1 MRSQTLGSTLL
12 IAGTCIGAGMLALP
26 LVTAA
31 TGFWSG
37 LLLMLL
43 MWGLAAYG
51 GLLIAEACR
60 ACPESEN
67 LHGMVGILLG
77 KTGQTL
83 AVFAMLFLYY
93 SLCAAYISGGASQL
107 VNILERSGIELPFWQ
122 SATFVTIIVAAVV
135 VVGTVMVDYCNR
147 VMFLLMLVLLAFI
160 LMLLLPDASIDNMV
174 VEGSSSGI
182 LLAAMPVLYTS
193 FGFHC
198 AVPTVVQYVDGRPRK
213 FRKALLL
220 GSVLPFII
228 YALWQMATNGVLP
241 PALVQEIASGPDAV
255 SRLTLAVG
263 EASHFSGFN
272 NTISFFAA
280 FALGTSFLGVALG
293 LFDYLAEFSHRAHNL
308 SGRIQTVLLT
318 LVIPLL
324 AAIFAPGSFI
334 LALGYAAVALVV
346 LAIFLPVAMV
356 WKVRKLHMEEP
367 YQVAGGVP
375 GLVLA
380 SLGGAV
386 VILAQLG
393 IATGLLPAIG

>member
-12 IAGTCIGAGMLALP
+12 VAGTCIGAGMLALP
-26 LVTAA
+26 LVTAV

-43 MWGLAAYG
+43 MWGLATYG

-60 ACPESEN
+60 ACPEAEN

-83 AVFAMLFLYY
+83 AVLAMLFLYY

-107 VNILERSGIELPFWQ
+107 VNILQRSGFEVPFWQ
-122 SATFVTIIVAAVV
+122 AATFVTIIVAAVV
-135 VVGTVMVDYCNR
+135 VVGTAMVDYCNR
-147 VMFLLMLVLLAFI
+147 VMFLLMLMLLAFI
-160 LMLLLPDASIDNMV
+160 LMLLLPNASIDNMV

-198 AVPTVVQYVDGRPRK
+198 AVPTVVQYVDGKPRK

-220 GSVLPFII
+220 GSVLPFIV
-228 YALWQMATNGVLP
+228 YALWQVATNGVLP
-241 PALVQEIASGPDAV
+241 PAMVQEIASGPDAV

-334 LALGYAAVALVV
+334 LSLGYAAVALVI
-346 LAIFLPVAMV
+346 LAIFLPVVMV

-367 YQVAGGVP
+367 YQVAGGLP

-380 SLGGAV
+380 SLGGTV

-393 IATGLLPAIG
+393 IATGMLPTIG